1 MKVTVCVKLSSFWS
15 GAERQSATIP
25 PTVFGGGSI
34 QLARVFGIRIGVDPS
49 WFLILF
55 VIIWSL
61 SGYYGDIF
69 PGEESKSYLL
79 AAASGMLFFLCILLH
94 ELGHAVVAKRNGIG
108 IIGIDLWALGGV
120 AKMERDTDSPGVEF
134 RVAAA
139 GPLVT
144 LVIAGAGFAALLLIA
159 GAGEALDAG
168 SFELQSSE
176 SSGSEEVLA
185 VVGYLTFINAAL
197 LVFNL
202 IPAFPLD
209 GGRIAR
215 SIAWRLT
222 GDRTRATRLA
232 ARLGRGFSY
241 LMVGA
246 GIFLVFQDQVFS
258 GIWLAVVGV
267 FLGGA
272 ARSAELQTELT
283 SRIEGLR
290 VSDVMDAQPVAV
302 PAELPLD
309 RAFDEFFLRY
319 GYPWFPVVDAEGR
332 LVGLVAREAVEGI
345 TEAARGGRTVASVMA
360 ADPEG
365 DHSGLR
371 VGTEEPLEGM
381 LGLDGLTR
389 LGAIMAVDPDGRL
402 RGIVT
407 IDQVRKELAPGPAV
421 QQ

>member
-1 MKVTVCVKLSSFWS
+1 MDAESFAFLS
-15 GAERQSATIP
+15 GERQSGTIP
-25 PTVFGGGSI
+25 HTVFGGGSI

-69 PGEESKSYLL
+69 PGEEGKSYAL
-79 AAASGMLFFLCILLH
+79 AAASGLLFFLCILLH

-120 AKMERDTDSPGVEF
+120 AKMEKDTDSPGLEF

-144 LVIAGAGFAALLLIA
+144 LAIAAAGFGAGMLVA
-159 GAGEALDAG
+159 GVGHTLEAG
-168 SFELQSSE
+168 SFDLQGGDSG
-176 SSGSEEVLA
+176 GSEEVLA
-185 VVGYLTFINAAL
+185 VLGYLTFINAVL

-215 SIAWRLT
+215 SIAWKLT
-222 GDRTRATRLA
+222 GDRTRATRIA
-232 ARLGRGFSY
+232 ARLGRGFSFV
-241 LMVGA
+241 MVGA

-267 FLGGA
+267 FLGQA
-272 ARSAELQTELT
+272 ARSAELQSKFT
-283 SRIEGLR
+283 SRIEGVR
-290 VSDVMDAQPVAV
+290 VSDVMDAQPVAL

-309 RAFDEFFLRY
+309 RALDEFFLRY
-319 GYPWFPVVDAEGR
+319 RYPWFPVVDACGR
-332 LVGLVAREAVEGI
+332 LTGLVVREAVEGVPD
-345 TEAARGGRTVASVMA
+345 AARAGRTVASVMA
-360 ADPEG
+360 ADPDSG
-365 DHSGLR
+365 SSGLR
-371 VGTEEPLEGM
+371 VGVEEPLEDV

-407 IDQVRKELAPGPAV
+407 MDQVRRALAPEPALEG
-421 QQ
+421 